1 MPKLTN
7 PVTDAKLLLDGCDI
21 LSAIRTA
28 TFGGTSLMPSSAI
41 ATVVKMMQS
50 LPDAT
55 QNKIVEH
62 LREYLEY
69 ICDEKLWDEAFEKTQ
84 DKLVATATRVR
95 QEIGSGHTKALDYNQ
110 L

>member
-1 MPKLTN
+1 M
-7 PVTDAKLLLDGCDI
+7 
-21 LSAIRTA
+21 S
-28 TFGGTSLMPSSAI
+28 SSAI
-41 ATVVKMMQS
+41 ATVVNMMQS
-50 LPDAT
+50 LHDAT

-62 LREYLEY
+62 LREYLED